1 MATRQEQI
9 NAHTKGE
16 KQVAKQVAETKCHT
30 QEQQPLRPMINLP
43 VVKKGIIVPTK
54 WLLDTGS
61 EISIYTEFA
70 DNYKNKKQIRIQGV
84 NTERTVPV
92 IEIIIQCYDAK
103 HKIEVASFSAP
114 LNSLGIKEI
123 IPNLLELQLHKEI
136 LCKFSRSKN

>member
-1 MATRQEQI
+1 M
-9 NAHTKGE
+9 
-16 KQVAKQVAETKCHT
+16 AETKCHT

-92 IEIIIQCYDAK
+92 IEIIIQCYDVK